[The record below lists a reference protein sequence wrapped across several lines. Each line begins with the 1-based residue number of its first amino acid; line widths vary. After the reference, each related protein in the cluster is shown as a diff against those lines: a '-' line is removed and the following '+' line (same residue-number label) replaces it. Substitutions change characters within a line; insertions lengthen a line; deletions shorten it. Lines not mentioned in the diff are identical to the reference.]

1 MKKLLGI
8 IVLSL
13 LYSAGAFALCNKK
26 YGKTSYAPPGGTE
39 VSAKWKSNYSIT
51 YQRRKC

>member
-1 MKKLLGI
+1 MKKILGI

-13 LYSAGAFALCNKK
+13 LLRALVHLLNVIKSMEK
-26 YGKTSYAPPGGTE
+26 LYVSPPGGTE

-51 YQRRKC
+51 Y